1 MENQQ
6 QVDRFVL
13 SANLVG
19 AIIQYMGARPYNEV
33 APILNG
39 IHQQIGPQ
47 LPPPQPEESAAG
59 AQSEEVP
66 PTVQ

>member
-13 SANLVG
+13 SSNLVA

-59 AQSEEVP
+59 TQDEEAP
-66 PTVQ
+66 QTVQ